1 MTREE
6 TRAAILIMEAY
17 LDGYEIQHRMKKCDS
32 RIVLKPDWCDT
43 DAPWWDFDSYEYRI
57 KPTAKLRPWTAD
69 EVPLGAWIR
78 SKVHSWKCLIIE
90 VDSQGRIGVHGG
102 NIPLD
107 YALQNNEHSTDGGK
121 TWLPCGV
128 VEESK

>member
-32 RIVLKPDWCDT
+32 RSVLKPDWCDT

-69 EVPLGAWIR
+69 EVPLGAQVR
-78 SKVHSWKCLIIE
+78 SKSYHPDHRSLITT
-90 VDSQGRIGVHGG
+90 SG
-102 NIPLD
+102 NSIHREGWLNG
-107 YALQNNEHSTDGGK
+107 YEHSTDGGK

>member
-1 MTREE
+1 MTRNE

-32 RIVLKPDWCDT
+32 RSGLKPDWWDT

-69 EVPLGAWIR
+69 EVPLGAWGR
-78 SKVHSWKCLIIE
+78 NPQYPKTRWLIDRTSIE
-90 VDSQGRIGVHGG
+90 ENRIDWCK
-102 NIPLD
+102 N
-107 YALQNNEHSTDGGK
+107 YEHSTDGGK

-128 VEESK
+128 LEEAK

>member
-17 LDGYEIQHRMKKCDS
+17 LDGYEIQHRIKKCDS
-32 RIVLKPDWCDT
+32 RSGLKPDWCDT

-57 KPTAKLRPWTAD
+57 KPTEKLRPWTAD
-69 EVPLGAWIR
+69 EVPLGAWMR
-78 SKVHSWKCLIIE
+78 HKESNNDRFLITHTRDE
-90 VDSQGRIGVHGG
+90 YDRI
-102 NIPLD
+102 LWLSE
-107 YALQNNEHSTDGGK
+107 YEHSTDGGK

-128 VEESK
+128 MEGTK

>member
-17 LDGYEIQHRMKKCDS
+17 LDGYEIQHRIKKCDS
-32 RIVLKPDWCDT
+32 RSGLKPDWCDT

-69 EVPLGAWIR
+69 EVPVGGQIR
-78 SKVHSWKCLIIE
+78 SKANTDYRMLI
-90 VDSQGRIGVHGG
+90 DRTANHGVREDW
-102 NIPLD
+102 LKS
-107 YALQNNEHSTDGGK
+107 YEHSTDGGK

-128 VEESK
+128 EEAKP

>member
-1 MTREE
+1 MTREQTKE
-6 TRAAILIMEAY
+6 AIRIMQAFVDGKEVDVRRL
-17 LDGYEIQHRMKKCDS
+17 LDGSVWMPAGAPCW
-32 RIVLKPDWCDT
+32 DWLNGN
-43 DAPWWDFDSYEYRI
+43 YRI
-57 KPTAKLRPWTAD
+57 KPTATLRPWTAD

>member
-1 MTREE
+1 MTRNE

-17 LDGYEIQHRMKKCDS
+17 LDGYEIQRCGKHWNPKES
-32 RIVLKPDWCDT
+32 LKPDWCDT
-43 DAPWWDFDSYEYRI
+43 DEPCWDFDNCDYRI

-78 SKVHSWKCLIIE
+78 LKNTNVTRSIIY
-90 VDSQGRIGVHGG
+90 SIAA
-102 NIPLD
+102 LD
-107 YALQNNEHSTDGGK
+107 MKLAFKEHEHSTDGGK

-128 VEESK
+128 VEEAK